1 MSAYTFA
8 PIRPEQWP
16 EALALWEKVFGVG
29 AWLFDSLHK
38 GTERRNPEHTRV
50 AMDAS
55 GRIVSAVDVFLREMN
70 DAQGQPKLVG
80 GIGSVATL
88 EEHRKH
94 GLSGRLLEQA
104 IEVMERE
111 GCAWSFLFTGV
122 HHHYERYGWFKTP
135 LRYKT
140 SPILEQPDG
149 EGREL
154 SHGEIRTFLPRLA
167 ELWRADHG
175 TRPLAHRRTPLYW
188 EHAIYARMTRPERRV
203 LADALI
209 RAYVV
214 VQYDESSV
222 AVLEAA
228 GDRGVLARLLGGV
241 ALEALMRGLAEATS
255 HLPEES
261 WCDLALLSLGNAWT
275 SAEAPW
281 AMSRAVVEGPET
293 ITAAFAAPGAQHSPL
308 DDF

>member
-16 EALALWEKVFGVG
+16 EALALWEDVFGVG

-38 GTERRNPEHTRV
+38 GTERRSPEHTRI
-50 AMDAS
+50 AMDGN

-70 DAQGQPKLVG
+70 DADGRPLWVG

-88 EEHRKH
+88 EAHRKQ

-111 GCAWSFLFTGV
+111 SCAWSFLFTGV

-135 LRYKT
+135 LRYKYGQV
-140 SPILEQPDG
+140 LEQPEG

-167 ELWRADHG
+167 ELWSADHLI
-175 TRPLAHRRTPLYW
+175 RPLGHRRTPLYW

-203 LADALI
+203 FADTML

-214 VQYDESSV
+214 VQFDESSV

-228 GDRGVLARLLGGV
+228 GDRGVLSRLMGGI
-241 ALEALMRGLAEATS
+241 ALEASLRGLTEVVS
-255 HLPEES
+255 HLPEAS
-261 WCDLALLSLGNAWT
+261 WCDLALLSLGSSWT
-275 SAEAPW
+275 TCEAPW
-281 AMSRAVVEGPET
+281 AMSRPVLAEQAVVTRLFG
-293 ITAAFAAPGAQHSPL
+293 ASGAQHSPL